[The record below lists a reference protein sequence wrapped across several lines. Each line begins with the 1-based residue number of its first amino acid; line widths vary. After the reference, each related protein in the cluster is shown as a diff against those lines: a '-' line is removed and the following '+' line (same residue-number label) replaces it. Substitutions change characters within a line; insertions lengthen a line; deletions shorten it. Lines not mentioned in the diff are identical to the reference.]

1 MQNWYSPFWYRRFT
15 ESYANYTNTI
25 ESLTK
30 VVLELFPKII
40 SYYYMEEKQANN
52 TRKTTRW
59 KTSNSDNESKTR
71 DITLSNDKTLLDI
84 LEDFLA
90 DNTKAKQLIGL
101 LARQSIWENAT
112 ENIDDNAPK
121 NQMENL
127 FQRCIRFIPS
137 TINRTWN

>member
-71 DITLSNDKTLLDI
+71 DITLSNDKTLLEI
-84 LEDFLA
+84 LEDLST
-90 DNTKAKQLIGL
+90 DNMKAK
-101 LARQSIWENAT
+101 
-112 ENIDDNAPK
+112 
-121 NQMENL
+121 
-127 FQRCIRFIPS
+127 
-137 TINRTWN
+137 

>member
-40 SYYYMEEKQANN
+40 SYYYMEEKQDNN

-71 DITLSNDKTLLDI
+71 DITLSNDKTLLEI
-84 LEDFLA
+84 LEDLST
-90 DNTKAKQLIGL
+90 DNMKAK
-101 LARQSIWENAT
+101 
-112 ENIDDNAPK
+112 
-121 NQMENL
+121 
-127 FQRCIRFIPS
+127 
-137 TINRTWN
+137 